1 MTSESQAA
9 SSPPLSAAPL
19 DRRRVC
25 AALLGS
31 PAAPAVLGLQACA
44 PRNAAKRLAQA
55 DARYAI
61 AVLDRAPE
69 QGFAPGSFHIREIHA
84 AEDRRDPAASGLLR
98 AGVIEYARA
107 QHGLTLPARSRPAAW
122 GAAPQPYDAAA
133 ELDAALSRGQ
143 VRQWLD
149 SQPPPSPLY
158 RALQQAYAAAL
169 APQAGAALTQP
180 NSVTPALLRANL
192 ERLRWLPR
200 EEPATR
206 VDVNIA
212 SATLIYLVDGQPQL
226 TMRTACG
233 KPGDETPMLTS
244 KIDAIVLDP
253 PWNVPATI
261 AANELTPKGPDYLA
275 EHGFVTNEAG
285 RLVQQP
291 GPDSALG
298 LVKFEFANPYAV
310 YLHDTPSKAA
320 FDKAGRAV
328 SHGCVRLERAI
339 DLANLILAG
348 EPGWPPE
355 RVAEV
360 IASQQTTSIK
370 LHQPVPVRLLYLT
383 AVPSPAGI
391 TALPDVYGW
400 DADLL
405 RRLDRGGG
413 APA

>member
-9 SSPPLSAAPL
+9 PSPRLSAAPL
-19 DRRRVC
+19 DRRRLC
-25 AALLGS
+25 AALLGGLT
-31 PAAPAVLGLQACA
+31 APAVLGACA
-44 PRNAAKRLAQA
+44 PRSAGARLARD

-84 AEDRRDPAASGLLR
+84 AQDRRDPAASRLVR

-107 QHGLTLPARSRPAAW
+107 QHGLSLPARSRPAAW
-122 GAAPQPYDAAA
+122 GAAPPPYDAAA
-133 ELDAALSRGQ
+133 ELDAALSQGRF
-143 VRQWLD
+143 RPWLD

-169 APQAGAALTQP
+169 AGSQAAPQTAQAGSAA
-180 NSVTPALLRANL
+180 PALLRANL

-212 SATLIYLVDGQPQL
+212 SATLIYVVDGQPRL
-226 TMRTACG
+226 TMRTASG

-253 PWNVPATI
+253 PWNVPETI
-261 AANELTPKGPDYLA
+261 AANELMPKGPDYLA

-291 GPDSALG
+291 GPGSALG

-320 FDKAGRAV
+320 FGQSGRAV
-328 SHGCVRLERAI
+328 SHGCVRLERAL

-348 EPGWPPE
+348 EPGWSPE

-360 IASQQTTSIK
+360 IASEQTTTVK
-370 LHQPVPVRLLYLT
+370 LRQPVPVRLLYLT
-383 AVPSPAGI
+383 AVPSAGGI
-391 TALPDVYGW
+391 AVLPDVYGW

-405 RRLDRGGG
+405 RRLDQG
-413 APA
+413 AGVRA